1 MAKHY
6 TLFLQDQ
13 SQYKLDVH
21 KKSMSPKGYR
31 PSAHAVGP
39 WTEAKPPRFDTPNR
53 TTEHRPRSTI
63 IHMTCHQ
70 IHTQRAEENLGI
82 DNSKEYQTW
91 SYAKDASSS
100 SNAHRNTPGIRHSR
114 AKVPPAW
121 RHKTSTCAQRHAL
134 PNHESPNTALS
145 STLHTTRHSK
155 QLCIWSQHNSSERLA
170 PMPAESITRAAHNR
184 QDRCAEIRFRPLQK
198 RYRNEIAI
206 IDGAQRSP

>member
-6 TLFLQDQ
+6 TLFLQHQ

-21 KKSMSPKGYR
+21 KKSMSRKGYR
-31 PSAHAVGP
+31 PSAHAL
-39 WTEAKPPRFDTPNR
+39 EAQSSKWLATIYTTSGQKKISASMTRKNTNR
-53 TTEHRPRSTI
+53 
-63 IHMTCHQ
+63 
-70 IHTQRAEENLGI
+70 
-82 DNSKEYQTW
+82 W
-91 SYAKDASSS
+91 SYAKVASSS

-145 STLHTTRHSK
+145 STLHTTRHNK

-170 PMPAESITRAAHNR
+170 PMPAECITRAAHNP
-184 QDRCAEIRFRPLQK
+184 QDRCTEIGFRPFQS
-198 RYRNEIAI
+198 RYRNVIAI
-206 IDGAQRSP
+206 INGAQRSP